1 MNTRFISAYIATA
14 TLFSVVALSG
24 CRGNQALPDPDHP
37 TVTQPESED
46 GVITLAEPVTLTIGV
61 VSQQVVD
68 PFVPTRSI
76 GDFYHSYTDEERQ
89 AATVNTLK
97 ENDKFVRDGYWGKEG
112 GTDWIRTLTISG
124 LIEGRDY
131 EVSGLVSESTKSP
144 GSNGTIN
151 YRTADDDEIVPKSQV
166 VTLTLYGVPK
176 DKKLCFY
183 INSEGWEDVFN
194 QDERKSADN
203 DQPYLSAYNGS
214 LLRPLATFIEKP
226 GYVDTQVS
234 PCVFNSFYL
243 PMYGEVMNVEI
254 RDGKLYGTQ
263 FGDTT
268 PGELKTIY
276 VERAVAQV
284 QIDWKNYEGND
295 LSKPS
300 SDYIF
305 GYFRP
310 GWFVNA
316 MSVRPNNYD
325 GLLNAGKT
333 LCLPPYQ
340 GAWDIPQGKGIY
352 NQTFSATA
360 YFLRYKPSSLT
371 TWEDKPSS
379 EGISTQYRRI
389 GSENFFVPENVTALG
404 QRENTLRVVVWKVD
418 HKTQSFVKD
427 DEGKVISKVFDLKYG
442 TKVGNRYEVH
452 RNTLYRLHLRFGK
465 KAPDG
470 TEQPYIVESY
480 TEVDIPAEL

>member
-37 TVTQPESED
+37 TVTQPESGD

-151 YRTADDDEIVPKSQV
+151 YRMADDDEIVPKSQV

-214 LLRPLATFIEKP
+214 LLRPLASFIENT
-226 GYVDTQVS
+226 GYVDTQES
-234 PCVFNSFYL
+234 PRVFNSFYL
-243 PMYGEVMNVEI
+243 PMYGEVANLEV

-263 FGDTT
+263 FGDAT
-268 PGELKTIY
+268 PKELKIIY

-284 QIDWKNYEGND
+284 QIDWKNFEGND
-295 LSKPS
+295 PSKPS

-305 GYFRP
+305 GFFRP

-340 GAWDIPQGKGIY
+340 GAWDTPTGIGIY

-360 YFLRYKPSSLT
+360 HFLRYKPSPST
-371 TWEDKPSS
+371 KWDEKPSD
-379 EGISTQYRRI
+379 GIFKQYRRI
-389 GSENFFVPENVTALG
+389 GHENFFVPENVAALG
-404 QRENTLRVVVWKVD
+404 QRENTLRVEVWKVH
-418 HKTQSFVKD
+418 HKTQSYVKD
-427 DEGKVISKVFDLKYG
+427 DEGNVITKVFDLKYG

-452 RNTLYRLHLRFGK
+452 RNTLYRLHLRFKQTPEG
-465 KAPDG
+465 AV
-470 TEQPYIVESY
+470 PYIVDTWEDHP
-480 TEVDIPAEL
+480 VDIPW